1 MGTILIKTDN
11 FKKAVVT
18 VLCIAFHIVIALP
31 TFETAIAVAFY
42 APKGKKRAKTI
53 TITKVRNAFKKTDT
67 KIEAKKI
74 KSDNCRQ

>member
-31 TFETAIAVAFY
+31 TFETAIVVALLCQ
-42 APKGKKRAKTI
+42 KGKKRATTI
-53 TITKVRNAFKKTDT
+53 TITKVGSALKITDT